1 MEFIDLLTCELAI
14 LNLVVIV
21 FEMQS
26 LKIMLTSANKKENE
40 RKQKINTLVKYF
52 VLITSFISIVS
63 SLVLMFKSF
72 NISRSVLEISDVA

>member
-1 MEFIDLLTCELAI
+1 VEFIDLLTCELAI

>member
-1 MEFIDLLTCELAI
+1 VEFIDLLTCELAI

-63 SLVLMFKSF
+63 SLVLMFKSY

>member
-1 MEFIDLLTCELAI
+1 MEFFDLLTCELAI

-52 VLITSFISIVS
+52 ALITSFISIVS

-72 NISRSVLEISDVA
+72 NIYRSVLEISDVA

>member
-1 MEFIDLLTCELAI
+1 MEFFDLLTCELAI

-40 RKQKINTLVKYF
+40 VKQKTNTLVKYF

-72 NISRSVLEISDVA
+72 NIYRSVLEISDVA